1 MIDIVERNKIF
12 DKHYRANKNNMLKKV
27 YRTAGSV
34 QNAEDIVNES
44 YARALEYYSDAVED
58 FDKWFNT
65 IVFNV
70 LRDHK
75 KQAHRP

>member
-1 MIDIVERNKIF
+1 MVDIAERNKIF
-12 DKHYRANKNNMLKKV
+12 DKHYRANKNHMLKKV

-34 QNAEDIVNES
+34 HNAEDIVNES
-44 YARALEYYSDAVED
+44 YTRALEWYHDEVVD

-75 KQAHRP
+75 SQEHRP